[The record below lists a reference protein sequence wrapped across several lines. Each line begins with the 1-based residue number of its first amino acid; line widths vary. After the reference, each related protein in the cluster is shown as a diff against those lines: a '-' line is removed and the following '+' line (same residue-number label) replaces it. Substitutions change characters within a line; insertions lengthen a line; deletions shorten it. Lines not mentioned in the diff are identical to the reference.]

1 MRLVF
6 LFLIAFSLCSCS
18 VEPTPLV
25 YGKDFCYTCKM
36 TLMDT
41 KFGAEVVTTK
51 GKVYKFDDI
60 NCMINFL
67 NSGDVKEKDIA
78 QRLVIDFANPEKFVD
93 AKDAH
98 YVKSDKIRSPM
109 ASEVAAFSKTE
120 DLEGTNAEWKGTLL
134 SWGELIT
141 EFK

>member
-1 MRLVF
+1 MRLVI
-6 LFLIAFSLCSCS
+6 LFLTAFLLWSCS
-18 VEPTPLV
+18 VEPTPLL

-36 TLMDT
+36 TLMDK

-67 NSGDVKEKDIA
+67 NSGYIEEQDIEY
-78 QRLVIDFANPEKFVD
+78 RLVIDFANPEKLID

-109 ASEVAAFSKTE
+109 ASEIAAFSRKE
-120 DLEGTNAEWKGTLL
+120 DLDSSNKEWKGILL
-134 SWGELIT
+134 SWGELVT

>member
-1 MRLVF
+1 MRLVI
-6 LFLIAFSLCSCS
+6 LFLIAFSFWSCS

-25 YGKDFCYTCKM
+25 YGKDGCHACKM
-36 TLMDT
+36 TLMDK

-51 GKVYKFDDI
+51 GKIYKFDDM

-67 NSGDVKEKDIA
+67 NSGSVAEQDIA
-78 QRLVIDFANPEKFVD
+78 YRLVIDFANPEKFID

-109 ASEVAAFSKTE
+109 ASEVAAFSTKE
-120 DLEGTNAEWKGTLL
+120 DLEASNREWRGILL
-134 SWGELIT
+134 SWGELVT

>member
-1 MRLVF
+1 MRLIF
-6 LFLIAFSLCSCS
+6 LFLIAFSLYSCS

-51 GKVYKFDDI
+51 GKVYKFDDM

-67 NSGDVKEKDIA
+67 NSGYIEEQDIA
-78 QRLVIDFANPEKFVD
+78 FRLVIDFANPEKLID
-93 AKDAH
+93 AKDAF

-109 ASEVAAFSKTE
+109 ASEIAAFSKKE
-120 DLEGTNAEWKGTLL
+120 DLEVSNKEWNGILL
-134 SWGELIT
+134 SWGELV
-141 EFK
+141 